1 MKIRILDL
9 AIIDLEKGRDFYQA
23 QQLGLGEYFLDSIF
37 ADIESLQLYA
47 GTHQQYFGFY
57 RLLAKRFPYAIY
69 YRVTTEIQVWR
80 ILDCRARPHGLSNN
94 RAK

>member
-69 YRVTTEIQVWR
+69 YKYSNTSIKIYA
-80 ILDCRARPHGLSNN
+80 ILDCRSNPN
-94 RAK
+94 KIEKKLT